1 MITQVLG
8 DIWLSRGMKSLSAV
22 DFTHLNLATVISLFS
37 FLFSNFWIWLAV
49 IFLVT
54 SLILYLGAISRL
66 DLSFVLPIHALS
78 YVLNA
83 VFAVWILGEQVPLT
97 RWLGIFAITFGVM
110 LVSVT
115 KAKTTMDF
123 SVNSRIV
130 PAFFL
135 PLGLVISKTWLA
147 VFIISFA
154 DATGDILMAKGMKQV
169 TNNSDGRIWKTI
181 TRVIGNRNILGGVL
195 SQATAFGAM
204 IAALSWADISLIR
217 PASALTYIISMLGAK
232 FILNEKLAKGRLVG
246 ISMIALGVLFLAEQ

>member
-1 MITQVLG
+1 
-8 DIWLSRGMKSLSAV
+8 
-22 DFTHLNLATVISLFS
+22 
-37 FLFSNFWIWLAV
+37 
-49 IFLVT
+49 
-54 SLILYLGAISRL
+54 
-66 DLSFVLPIHALS
+66 
-78 YVLNA
+78 
-83 VFAVWILGEQVPLT
+83 
-97 RWLGIFAITFGVM
+97 M

-181 TRVIGNRNILGGVL
+181 TRVIGNRNILGGVV
-195 SQATAFGAM
+195 SQATAFVAM

>member
-1 MITQVLG
+1 MKNFVLLSLLMITQVLG

-83 VFAVWILGEQVPLT
+83 SFAVWILGDLVPLT
-97 RWLGIFAITFGVM
+97 RWRGIIAITLGVM

-115 KAKTTMDF
+115 KAKTTMEF
-123 SVNSRIV
+123 SANSRV
-130 PAFFL
+130 VTAC
-135 PLGLVISKTWLA
+135 
-147 VFIISFA
+147 FI
-154 DATGDILMAKGMKQV
+154 
-169 TNNSDGRIWKTI
+169 
-181 TRVIGNRNILGGVL
+181 
-195 SQATAFGAM
+195 
-204 IAALSWADISLIR
+204 
-217 PASALTYIISMLGAK
+217 
-232 FILNEKLAKGRLVG
+232 RLV
-246 ISMIALGVLFLAEQ
+246 LVRY